1 MTLIT
6 QKIQFDGRVQ
16 GVGFRY
22 CVKEIAKGYEVTGSV
37 KNLITGQVEL
47 LVHGNADEIEAFI
60 VAIHQSELAPH
71 IKDTVQLPVSKDI
84 SVPNNFQ
91 IL

>member
-37 KNLITGQVEL
+37 KNLITGQVEVL
-47 LVHGNADEIEAFI
+47 AHGESDEIEAFI
-60 VAIHQSELAPH
+60 VAIHESELAPH
-71 IKDTVQLPVSKDI
+71 IKDTIRCPVEKDI
-84 SVPNNFQ
+84 SVANNFQ